1 MTDIP
6 AIAVIGHTNTGKTS
20 LMRTLTRQRDF
31 GRISARPATT
41 RHVEVAELSVAGR
54 TVLRLYDTPGFE
66 DSTGLLAHIERL
78 RAARGDDWIET
89 IQAFTRT
96 PALQASFGQEAKA
109 LNQILSS
116 DVLLYVVDARDSV
129 RAKHRDELELIGRC
143 ARPVLPVL
151 NFLATGAAQEAT
163 WRDQMARV
171 NMHAVVAFDTVVYR
185 EGDELTLYAKIATL
199 ADRFAGPL
207 GALMTELTA
216 ARAAL
221 KRAAALIV
229 AELIVDVAAAR
240 RRYPADD
247 KEAEAET
254 ATAFKDAVRRREH
267 DAADALLRVHRFA
280 EDDYIAGEL
289 PFAHGAW
296 QEDLFDASA
305 LQRFAVETTTALAA
319 GATAGLAIDLMTGGL
334 TLGTAALAGASVG
347 LVVDSVHRYRG
358 RLVAM
363 IRGTADMSVAEPT
376 LRHLIS
382 RALALAGALLGRGH
396 GAQAPIHDEPLDD
409 AGRLDR
415 LAPLVKQAR
424 RNPRWSMLTDG
435 VAGPPASARRTALVQ
450 KIAEVV
456 EGAVAPGGIP
466 SPMGSG
472 QGGRSVLR

>member
-31 GRISARPATT
+31 GKISAHPATT
-41 RHVEVAELSVAGR
+41 RHVELAELAVAGR

-66 DSTGLLAHIERL
+66 DSTGLLAYIEQL
-78 RAARGDDWIET
+78 KAARGEDWIET
-89 IQAFTRT
+89 IQAFAQT
-96 PALQASFGQEAKA
+96 PALQAAFGQEAKA
-109 LNQILSS
+109 LKQILSS
-116 DVLLYVVDARDSV
+116 DVLLYVVDARDPV

-151 NFLATGAAQEAT
+151 NFLATGAAQEAA

-207 GALMTELTA
+207 GELMTELTA

-221 KRAAALIV
+221 KRAAALVV
-229 AELIVDVAAAR
+229 AELIVDIAAAR

-254 ATAFKDAVRRREH
+254 AATFKDAVRRREH
-267 DAADALLRVHRFA
+267 EAADALLRVHRFA
-280 EDDYIAGEL
+280 KDDYIAGEL

-296 QEDLFDASA
+296 QEDLFDTAA

-334 TLGTAALAGASVG
+334 TLGAAALAGASVG
-347 LVVDSVHRYRG
+347 LVIDNVHRYRS

-363 IRGTADMSVAEPT
+363 VRGTADMSVAEPT
-376 LRHLIS
+376 LQHLIS
-382 RALALAGALLGRGH
+382 RELALAAALLGRGH
-396 GAQAPIHDEPLDD
+396 GAQAPIQEEAPDD
-409 AGRLDR
+409 AGGPAR
-415 LAPLVKQAR
+415 LAPLIRQAR
-424 RNPRWSMLTDG
+424 RNPRWSVLTDG
-435 VAGPPASARRTALVQ
+435 VTSTPESGRRTALVQ

-456 EGAVAPGGIP
+456 EEATTPRGTTVTAPGAS
-466 SPMGSG
+466 SPAAH
-472 QGGRSVLR
+472 